1 MYYTN
6 LKISKPNIFGVLLG
20 IAAATGHATSL
31 RFFGFVGLS
40 EFLFLVIILYLFCKS
55 PYFFLKKNNFYEFI
69 TRSYLLFS
77 TFLVLPLTTI
87 LYSIYLSNS
96 QISYQIY
103 VLSFILG
110 ITLIFLI
117 TESIR
122 VDLINLKLA
131 SLVFLAIFIIMNIYA
146 LWFEISVYDPGRYS
160 GLANNPNQLIIYIT
174 SLMLMLVAFRRKLFF
189 LSLPFLIY
197 IGLESRSDTFLII
210 IASMI
215 FTFIFLSIFNSI
227 KLNFFSRMYIMFFF
241 LIGLVALV
249 YFFYVEDLYSYL
261 KKADNGD
268 FGRLGLMYHG
278 LLATLHSPFIGL
290 GVGSFSGLEYAFKGS
305 EAHNTFLD
313 LSMQFGIIVPIILYF
328 VIFAALFKS
337 IKSRDNLLATVIV
350 AFLICSLFNFFARHF
365 VFWLAIG
372 FLYCYYYSGFKPQ
385 K

>member
-122 VDLINLKLA
+122 ADLINLKLA
-131 SLVFLAIFIIMNIYA
+131 SLVFLVIFIIMNFYA
-146 LWFEISVYDPGRYS
+146 LWFEISIYDPGRYS
-160 GLANNPNQLIIYIT
+160 GFSNNPNQLIIYIT

-197 IGLESRSDTFLII
+197 IGLESRSDTFLVI

-215 FTFIFLSIFNSI
+215 STFIFLSIFNYI
-227 KLNFFSRMYIMFFF
+227 KLNFFLRMYIMSIV
-241 LIGLVALV
+241 LIGLVALAIFY
-249 YFFYVEDLYSYL
+249 YFQELIIFLESADGDLVRL
-261 KKADNGD
+261 K
-268 FGRLGLMYHG
+268 LMYNG
-278 LLATLHSPFIGL
+278 FLATLHSPFIGL
-290 GVGSFSGLEYAFKGS
+290 GVGSFSGLEYAFQGS

-337 IKSRDNLLATVIV
+337 IKNRDNLLATIIV
-350 AFLICSLFNFFARHF
+350 AFFICSLFNFYARHF
-365 VFWLAIG
+365 VFWLVIG
-372 FLYCYYYSGFKPQ
+372 FLYYYYYTGFKPQ

>member
-122 VDLINLKLA
+122 ADLINLKLA
-131 SLVFLAIFIIMNIYA
+131 SLVFLVIFIIMNFYA
-146 LWFEISVYDPGRYS
+146 LWFEISIYDPGRYS
-160 GLANNPNQLIIYIT
+160 GFSNNPNQLIIYIT

-197 IGLESRSDTFLII
+197 IGLESRSDTFLVI

-215 FTFIFLSIFNSI
+215 FTFIFLSIFNYI
-227 KLNFFSRMYIMFFF
+227 KLNFFLRMYIMSIV
-241 LIGLVALV
+241 LIGLVALAIFY
-249 YFFYVEDLYSYL
+249 YFQELIIFLASADGDLVRL
-261 KKADNGD
+261 K
-268 FGRLGLMYHG
+268 LMYNG
-278 LLATLHSPFIGL
+278 FLATLHSPFIGL
-290 GVGSFSGLEYAFKGS
+290 GVGSFSGLEYAFQGS

-337 IKSRDNLLATVIV
+337 IKNRDNLLATIIV
-350 AFLICSLFNFFARHF
+350 AFFICSLFNFYARHF
-365 VFWLAIG
+365 VFWLVIG
-372 FLYCYYYSGFKPQ
+372 FLYYYYYTGFKPQ

>member
-122 VDLINLKLA
+122 ADLINLKLA
-131 SLVFLAIFIIMNIYA
+131 SLVFLVIFIIMNFYA
-146 LWFEISVYDPGRYS
+146 LWFEISIYDPGRYS
-160 GLANNPNQLIIYIT
+160 GFSNNPNQLIIYIT

-197 IGLESRSDTFLII
+197 IGLESRSDTFLVI

-215 FTFIFLSIFNSI
+215 FTFIFLSIFNYI
-227 KLNFFSRMYIMFFF
+227 KLNFFLRMYIMSIV
-241 LIGLVALV
+241 LIGLVALAIFY
-249 YFFYVEDLYSYL
+249 YFQELIIFLESADGDLVRL
-261 KKADNGD
+261 K
-268 FGRLGLMYHG
+268 LMYNG
-278 LLATLHSPFIGL
+278 FLATLHSPFIGL
-290 GVGSFSGLEYAFKGS
+290 GVGSFSGLEYAFQGS

-337 IKSRDNLLATVIV
+337 IKNRDNLLATIIV
-350 AFLICSLFNFFARHF
+350 AFFICSLFNFYARHF
-365 VFWLAIG
+365 VFWLVIG
-372 FLYCYYYSGFKPQ
+372 FLYYYYYTGFKPQ